1 MSKSLRA
8 LRISAA
14 ALLIASPAFAQET
27 PTADTVVATVNE
39 TNITLGH
46 MIAVRETLPQQY
58 QNLAPEVLFSGILD
72 QLIQQNLLAQAV
84 EGNIPTR
91 AAKTLETQRAA
102 ILANT
107 AIDAIIAERVD
118 EAAIQAAYDSK
129 YGNFAGAQEFDA
141 SHILVETEE
150 EAQAIATEV
159 RAGADFAET
168 AKAKSTGP
176 SGPRGGALG
185 WFGPGQMVPPFEAAV
200 QDLKVGEVSDPVET
214 QFGWHVIILNETRTQ
229 QAPTLEMV
237 RPEVT
242 IDAENAVAAAYVE
255 ELRQAGT
262 LDQSGAEG
270 LDPNLISQFNLL
282 DN

>member
-1 MSKSLRA
+1 
-8 LRISAA
+8 
-14 ALLIASPAFAQET
+14 
-27 PTADTVVATVNE
+27 
-39 TNITLGH
+39 

-150 EAQAIATEV
+150 EAQAIATEI

>member
-14 ALLIASPAFAQET
+14 ALLIANPAFAQET

-58 QNLAPEVLFSGILD
+58 QNLAPEVLFSGIPD